1 VGDGLDEGGELLVE
15 EADFLEGGGVLRVLD
30 EGEEAGAEGVV
41 DGDADVVD
49 GGGGGFVEVFVD
61 ADRVGEFDGREG
73 AEVRGEVLVE
83 VGDVACFAGDY
94 LHGRGRG

>member
-15 EADFLEGGGVLRVLD
+15 KADFLEGGGVLRVLD

-61 ADRVGEFDGREG
+61 ADRVGVFDGREG
-73 AEVRGEVLVE
+73 AEVRGEVFVE